1 MKDPELFELPET
13 CLVHAHTRTCWK
25 YNKNECR
32 FWYGRYFTE
41 NTIIAIPF
49 DYKLTNEKKKQEV
62 LTWINTLLKQVK
74 SSIDNNLNPAKVN
87 VIHPTK
93 DNFSQPVSVKEILY
107 EILLIR
113 IITEPCPYQQ
123 INI

>member
-1 MKDPELFELPET
+1 M
-13 CLVHAHTRTCWK
+13 
-25 YNKNECR
+25 
-32 FWYGRYFTE
+32 
-41 NTIIAIPF
+41 
-49 DYKLTNEKKKQEV
+49 
-62 LTWINTLLKQVK
+62 
-74 SSIDNNLNPAKVN
+74 DNNLNPAKVN

-123 INI
+123 MNI

>member
-1 MKDPELFELPET
+1 MLTLELAGNTTRMNVASGMVDILLRTQLLQYHLIINLPT
-13 CLVHAHTRTCWK
+13 K
-25 YNKNECR
+25 
-32 FWYGRYFTE
+32 
-41 NTIIAIPF
+41 
-49 DYKLTNEKKKQEV
+49 KKKQEV